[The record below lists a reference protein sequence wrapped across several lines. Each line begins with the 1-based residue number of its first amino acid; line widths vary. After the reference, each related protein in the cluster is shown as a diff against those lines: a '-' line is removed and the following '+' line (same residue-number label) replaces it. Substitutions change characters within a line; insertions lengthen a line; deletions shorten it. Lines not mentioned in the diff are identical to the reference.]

1 VLATAVLA
9 TAVLATAVLATDV
22 VLASALTRIEVL
34 GAAAATVTE
43 VLVVASSSTVVET
56 AVLLLDELEDELD
69 DELEDELESSACSI
83 STESASPESWLAAA
97 NPAAPS
103 ANPATAAATTAIRF
117 PIRPFANIPTSRCV
131 RVLQSTRRTPP
142 QGWVGQS
149 MRSVTWPFSKRISIR
164 ESISPR
170 KRTRMRVALLS
181 SISDVSPAAAFTAS
195 SDRAVPFQLTV
206 IEPPAEE

>member
-1 VLATAVLA
+1 
-9 TAVLATAVLATDV
+9 

-56 AVLLLDELEDELD
+56 AVLLLLDELEEELE

-149 MRSVTWPFSKRISIR
+149 MRSVTWPFSNRISIR

-195 SDRAVPFQLTV
+195 SDSAVPFQLTV